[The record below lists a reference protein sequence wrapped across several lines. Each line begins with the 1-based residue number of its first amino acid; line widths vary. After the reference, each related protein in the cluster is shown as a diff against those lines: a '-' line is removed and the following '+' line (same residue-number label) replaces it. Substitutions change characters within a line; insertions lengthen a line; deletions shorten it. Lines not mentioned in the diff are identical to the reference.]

1 MGLELR
7 DHCLGQM
14 MGRFLLAEEIKDL
27 FQGSTLLSS
36 SKVNNP
42 VLKAG
47 YRSGPFAEEYLET
60 GISSQGL
67 CSYYLYLQVYFRQDP
82 HGHWGSDSKPSQ
94 TPS

>member
-14 MGRFLLAEEIKDL
+14 MGPFLLAEEIKDL

-42 VLKAG
+42 MLKAS
-47 YRSGPFAEEYLET
+47 YRPSRLAEEYLGT
-60 GISSQGL
+60 GMSSQGL
-67 CSYYLYLQVYFRQDP
+67 CSYYLYLQIDFRQDP
-82 HGHWGSDSKPSQ
+82 SGHWGQ
-94 TPS
+94 

>member
-14 MGRFLLAEEIKDL
+14 MGPFLLAEEIKDL

-36 SKVNNP
+36 SKVNSP
-42 VLKAG
+42 MLKAG
-47 YRSGPFAEEYLET
+47 YRPGPFAEEYLET
-60 GISSQGL
+60 GMSSQGL
-67 CSYYLYLQVYFRQDP
+67 CFITCTYKFTSGKTPVVT
-82 HGHWGSDSKPSQ
+82 GGSDSKLSQ